1 MSSPGDRRVAGAAPT
16 GRAAGTPPQR
26 RRPWWVWLLLIL
38 LAVVIIVVILLLATQ
53 CGSGSGSSG
62 GPGTPAA
69 GPPPAG
75 AGAPPAGAGAPGAP
89 PAGAPG
95 ASGGAPAPGAGQPG
109 APAGGTGANSGG
121 AGGAGGGDVAA
132 VSARVSQI
140 VAATPVTFQPDRP
153 ELTVSGRQSV
163 DRVARELA
171 AVPAAKVSVTGY
183 AAPVDRGVGP
193 DPQSLSDQRAAA
205 VAQRLAADGIGADRV
220 QSHGA
225 ADTNPLT
232 STAASRRADITV
244 S

>member
-53 CGSGSGSSG
+53 CGSGSSG
-62 GPGTPAA
+62 GPATPA
-69 GPPPAG
+69 
-75 AGAPPAGAGAPGAP
+75 AGAPPAGAGTPGAPAGAP

-95 ASGGAPAPGAGQPG
+95 ASGGAAAPGATPPG
-109 APAGGTGANSGG
+109 ATAGGTGAG
-121 AGGAGGGDVAA
+121 AGGSGAGDVAA

-140 VAATPVTFQPDRP
+140 LAATPVTFQPDRP
-153 ELTVSGRQSV
+153 ELTTAGRQSV

-171 AVPAAKVSVTGY
+171 AVPAARVSVTGY

-193 DPQSLSDQRAAA
+193 NAQSLSDQRAAA

-225 ADTNPLT
+225 ADTNPLA